1 MGMFDYIEIED
12 LDDLP
17 KPNEIQSLKDFEFQ
31 TKSLDRLLNFYV
43 IGKDKFLYLKLSDS
57 NENLQKINYHG
68 IIKFGAYHPNDF
80 EDYIIDYEA
89 KFTDGILQKVE
100 LINFK
105 SIKHEKKYKEIKIK
119 KKSLIE
125 NIIIALQ
132 NIFIVYPLDAFG
144 IKLNSLYQ
152 GIIQNDNFYLI
163 FHFPIVK
170 FFKYG
175 FIIRN
180 LDFEL
185 GVFNNYISK
194 DLAIKFLGIGF
205 VIKIL
210 K

>member
-1 MGMFDYIEIED
+1 MGMFDYIEIEN
-12 LDDLP
+12 LDILP
-17 KPNEIQSLKDFEFQ
+17 KTEKIDSFQDFEFQ
-31 TKSLDRLLNFYV
+31 TKSLDNLMNVYV
-43 IGKDKFLYLKLSDS
+43 IGKDNFLYLK
-57 NENLQKINYHG
+57 NENKVEKINYHG
-68 IIKFGAYHPNDF
+68 IIKFGTYHPNDF
-80 EDYIIDYEA
+80 EDYIINYEA
-89 KFTDGILQKVE
+89 KFTDGILQKIE
-100 LINFK
+100 LIDFK
-105 SIKHEKKYKEIKIK
+105 AIKHEKKYKEIKIK
-119 KKSLIE
+119 KKSPID

-132 NIFIVYPLDAFG
+132 NIFIIYPLNAFG
-144 IKLNSLYQ
+144 IKLNSYYK

-163 FHFPIVK
+163 FYFPMVK

-185 GVFNNYISK
+185 GLFDNYISK